1 MSMKGGLTE
10 WDFLAGRGVSGTEC
24 FGKVRIWKS
33 ATECKL
39 GHVYTAGL
47 DAQFQFVL
55 QTGDVRKR
63 AREQG

>member
-24 FGKVRIWKS
+24 FGRVRIWKS
-33 ATECKL
+33 ATECNL

-47 DAQFQFVL
+47 DAQFQFV
-55 QTGDVRKR
+55 DCI
-63 AREQG
+63 

>member
-33 ATECKL
+33 ATEGNLC
-39 GHVYTAGL
+39 HVYTACL
-47 DAQFQFVL
+47 DAQFRFV
-55 QTGDVRKR
+55 D
-63 AREQG
+63 